1 MVEPETAQTAYEKSR
16 RRAALFALLVVV
28 VVVLC
33 SGLGLA
39 FVALVLNILDVSVK
53 FGQRSG

>member
-1 MVEPETAQTAYEKSR
+1 VVEPETAQTAYEKSR
-16 RRAALFALLVVV
+16 RRAAVFALLVIV

-33 SGLGLA
+33 SGLAVGV
-39 FVALVLNILDVSVK
+39 FALVLNILDVTVK